1 MPTRGCYETE
11 YGIYT
16 DLSQGDDEQPYIEY
30 TAIGDEWIGDFYR
43 YTNAEN
49 VYRVRPVQL
58 IEEPS
63 LTKDILEVL

>member
-1 MPTRGCYETE
+1 MPTRACYETE

-30 TAIGDEWIGDFYR
+30 TTIGDEWIGDFYR
-43 YTNAEN
+43 YANAGN
-49 VYRVRPVQL
+49 VYRVRQVQL

-63 LTKDILEVL
+63 LVKDISEVL